1 MTARTLCSSSAG
13 DGSSS
18 SGSGSGSGK
27 DKGKKKSAVDAKA
40 MVPDDFFDEESESE
54 KEFLDIAS
62 SLVNGNGLE
71 SLTTVKVRATDPW
84 V

>member
-18 SGSGSGSGK
+18 SGSGSGK
-27 DKGKKKSAVDAKA
+27 DKGKMKPAVDAKA

>member
-1 MTARTLCSSSAG
+1 M
-13 DGSSS
+13 
-18 SGSGSGSGK
+18 K
-27 DKGKKKSAVDAKA
+27 PAVDAKA